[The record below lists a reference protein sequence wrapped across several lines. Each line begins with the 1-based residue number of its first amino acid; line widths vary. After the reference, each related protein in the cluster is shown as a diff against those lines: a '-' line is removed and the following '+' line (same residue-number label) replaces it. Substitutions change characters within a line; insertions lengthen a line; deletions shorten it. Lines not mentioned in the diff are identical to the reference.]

1 VIDIDG
7 KLGILEQ
14 SFALEEEIVLES
26 IRGMDFDFDS
36 LVGRKQTVALPSH
49 GEGRQPEYQSER
61 N

>member
-26 IRGMDFDFDS
+26 IRGMDFDFDP
-36 LVGRKQTVALPSH
+36 LVGRKQAVILLSH
-49 GEGRQPEYQSER
+49 GEGRQPEY
-61 N
+61 